1 MSWQMNEPVAT
12 QYAKPL
18 DPTADEQLANNVLS
32 AGLGVALS
40 ALLLLFIL
48 RSSRRAR
55 GVRLIFPSC
64 ALLWNL
70 FALIKMCGPF
80 IGIPQSSLA
89 SGLAEVFSSI
99 VIAVWPFSILMWR
112 NDSLSPLRKRL
123 GNLLIGIATAM
134 AVYLATAAFLSVW
147 HTYIGGAAEPNLLF
161 REDLEA
167 YSGLFIMMAGAFV
180 FLPGFL
186 RDRSSRVSILIMFS
200 GLVMTCGGI
209 ILHNY
214 VHLPAALDR
223 LVILF
228 KTKGLNISI
237 LGVLFYSARFRASDI
252 FVRLSLRVL
261 VGAAIAVVAAHLFNH
276 EYAFTTQASV
286 GPHTLSVLS
295 LSALVIFSILAF
307 EKISVLT
314 DALIERW
321 VFGKIDYRQAL
332 RDFQKSVGLL
342 FEEPEIVRATEQFLT
357 QSLRLENV
365 RIVPQSATPSRPAL
379 SDDPGERRSND
390 HQDKELSVPIL
401 QGDRITHLILI
412 TTDVKERI
420 LVSTEVEFVREATRY
435 VESRLQEIGREK
447 ERLERASREARLIH
461 QVVEAE
467 LRALRAQVNPHFL
480 FNSLN
485 TIAALVVPEPAKAE
499 EMTLRL
505 AKIFR
510 HVLIHAD
517 QPFSSIE
524 EEISFLRT
532 YLEIEK
538 VRFGER
544 LKIEFDV
551 NESVTQLS
559 VPTLILQPL
568 VENALKHGLAAK
580 LGQSE
585 LTIRANRKENLLLLS
600 VEDNGLG
607 IKSKSKPGQSVGV
620 GLRNVKERLQTVY
633 GNLATF
639 SFESRPQLGSRALVE
654 IPIAPS

>member
-1 MSWQMNEPVAT
+1 MNEAVAT
-12 QYAKPL
+12 EHADFLGPA
-18 DPTADEQLANNVLS
+18 ADEQLANNVLS
-32 AGLGVALS
+32 AGLGIAL
-40 ALLLLFIL
+40 I
-48 RSSRRAR
+48 
-55 GVRLIFPSC
+55 
-64 ALLWNL
+64 WNL
-70 FALIKMCGPF
+70 MALAKMWGAVA
-80 IGIPQSSLA
+80 GIPQRSLA
-89 SGLAEVFSSI
+89 VCLIELFSVI
-99 VIAVWPFSILMWR
+99 VVGVWPLSILMWR

-123 GNLLIGIATAM
+123 GNWLIGIAA
-134 AVYLATAAFLSVW
+134 AIALYLSAAAFLSFW
-147 HTYIGGAAEPNLLF
+147 HTHFGGAMQPELF
-161 REDLEA
+161 FPEDFPA
-167 YSGLFIMMAGAFV
+167 YSGLGIMAAGALV
-180 FLPGFL
+180 FLPGLF
-186 RDRSSRVSILIMFS
+186 RDRSARVSILIMFS
-200 GLVMTCGGI
+200 GLAMACVGI
-209 ILHNY
+209 ILHHY
-214 VHLPAALDR
+214 GHLPEALDR
-223 LVILF
+223 LVMMS
-228 KTKGLNISI
+228 KSKGLSVMI

-252 FVRLSLRVL
+252 FVRLSLRVV
-261 VGAAIAVVAAHLFNH
+261 VGAAIAVVAAHLFRRQ
-276 EYAFTTQASV
+276 YAFITQASV
-286 GPHTLSVLS
+286 GPQTLSIVG

-307 EKISVLT
+307 EKISVVT

-342 FEEPEIVRATEQFLT
+342 FEEPEILRATEQFLA

-365 RIVPQSATPSRPAL
+365 RIVPQSAAPNRPAP
-379 SDDPGERRSND
+379 SDDAGESRRND
-390 HQDKELSVPIL
+390 HQDKDLSVPIR
-401 QGDRITHLILI
+401 QGTRISHFIFI
-412 TTDVKERI
+412 TTDIEERI
-420 LVSTEVEFVREATRY
+420 LVSTEVEFVREAARY
-435 VESRLQEIGREK
+435 VESRLEEIGREK

-600 VEDNGLG
+600 VEDNGVG
-607 IKSKSKPGQSVGV
+607 MKGKSNPGQSIGV

-639 SFESRPQLGSRALVE
+639 SFESTPQLGSRALVE
-654 IPIAPS
+654 IPIGPS

>member
-1 MSWQMNEPVAT
+1 MNEAVAT
-12 QYAKPL
+12 EPADFLGPA
-18 DPTADEQLANNVLS
+18 ADEQLANNILS
-32 AGLGVALS
+32 AGLGIALS

-48 RSSRRAR
+48 RSSRRDR
-55 GVRLIFPSC
+55 GARLIFPSC
-64 ALLWNL
+64 ALVWNL
-70 FALIKMCGPF
+70 FVLVKMCCAVV
-80 IGIPQSSLA
+80 GILQRSLVA
-89 SGLAEVFSSI
+89 GLIEVLSTI
-99 VIAVWPFSILMWR
+99 VVAVWPLSILMWR

-123 GNLLIGIATAM
+123 GNWLVGIAAAV
-134 AVYLATAAFLSVW
+134 AVYLTAAACLSVW
-147 HTYIGGAAEPNLLF
+147 HTHFGGPAYPILF
-161 REDLEA
+161 FPEDLGA
-167 YSGLFIMMAGAFV
+167 YSGLVIMVSGAFV

-200 GLVMTCGGI
+200 GLAMACGGI

-214 VHLPAALDR
+214 VHLPGTLDR
-223 LVILF
+223 LVVIL
-228 KTKGLNISI
+228 KTKGLNITI

-261 VGAAIAVVAAHLFNH
+261 VGAAIAAVAANVFSH
-276 EYAFTTQASV
+276 EYAFIAQPSV
-286 GPHTLSVLS
+286 GPHTTFIVG

-307 EKISVLT
+307 GRLSVLT
-314 DALIERW
+314 DAVVERW

-342 FEEPEIVRATEQFLT
+342 FEESEILRATEQFLA

-365 RIVPQSATPSRPAL
+365 RIVSAGAAL
-379 SDDPGERRSND
+379 SDDVAENQSSD
-390 HQDKELSVPIL
+390 YLDKHLTVSL
-401 QGDRITHLILI
+401 RQGDRITHLILI
-412 TTDVKERI
+412 TTHVEERI
-420 LVSTEVEFVREATRY
+420 LFSTEVEFVREAARY
-435 VESRLQEIGREK
+435 IESRLEEIGREK

-517 QPFSSIE
+517 QPFSFIE

-607 IKSKSKPGQSVGV
+607 MKGKSNPGQSVGV

-654 IPIAPS
+654 IPIGPS

>member
-1 MSWQMNEPVAT
+1 MNEAVAT
-12 QYAKPL
+12 EHADFL
-18 DPTADEQLANNVLS
+18 DPAADEQLANNVLS
-32 AGLGVALS
+32 AGLGIALS

-48 RSSRRAR
+48 RSSRRGR
-55 GVRLIFPSC
+55 GARLIFPLC
-64 ALLWNL
+64 ALIWNL
-70 FALIKMCGPF
+70 LTLVKMWGVVAGVPQGSLVVGLI
-80 IGIPQSSLA
+80 Q
-89 SGLAEVFSSI
+89 VFSVI
-99 VIAVWPFSILMWR
+99 VTGVWPLSILMWR

-123 GNLLIGIATAM
+123 GNWLIGIAAAIAM
-134 AVYLATAAFLSVW
+134 YLSAAALLSFW
-147 HTYIGGAAEPNLLF
+147 HTQFGGAIRPELF
-161 REDLEA
+161 YREDFAA
-167 YSGLFIMMAGAFV
+167 YSGLAILAAGAFV
-180 FLPGFL
+180 FLPGLF
-186 RDRSSRVSILIMFS
+186 RDRSARVSILIMFS
-200 GLVMTCGGI
+200 GLVMVCGGI
-209 ILHNY
+209 IVHSY
-214 VHLPAALDR
+214 VHLPEALDR
-223 LVILF
+223 LVMIS
-228 KTKGLNISI
+228 KSKGLSVMI

-261 VGAAIAVVAAHLFNH
+261 VGAVIAVVAAHFFRH
-276 EYAFTTQASV
+276 EYAFITRASV
-286 GPHTLSVLS
+286 GPQTTFIVA
-295 LSALVIFSILAF
+295 LSALVIFSIFAF
-307 EKISVLT
+307 GRISVLT

-342 FEEPEIVRATEQFLT
+342 FEESKILRTTEQFLA

-365 RIVPQSATPSRPAL
+365 RIVSAGAAL
-379 SDDPGERRSND
+379 SND
-390 HQDKELSVPIL
+390 VAESQSSDYPDKDLTVPIRR
-401 QGDRITHLILI
+401 GDRITHLLLI
-412 TTDVKERI
+412 TTDVEERI
-420 LVSTEVEFVREATRY
+420 LVSTEVEFVREAARY
-435 VESRLQEIGREK
+435 VESRLEEIGREK

-485 TIAALVVPEPAKAE
+485 TIAALVVPEPDKAE

-551 NESVTQLS
+551 NESVTQIS

-600 VEDNGLG
+600 VEDNGVG
-607 IKSKSKPGQSVGV
+607 MKGRSNPGQSIGV

-633 GNLATF
+633 GSLATF
-639 SFESRPQLGSRALVE
+639 SFESTPQLGSRALVE
-654 IPIAPS
+654 IPIGPS

>member
-1 MSWQMNEPVAT
+1 MNEVGIENASL
-12 QYAKPL
+12 L
-18 DPTADEQLANNVLS
+18 DPAADELLASNVVS
-32 AGLGVALS
+32 AGIGIALS

-48 RSSRRAR
+48 RSSRRGRSA
-55 GVRLIFPSC
+55 RLIFPSC

-70 FALIKMCGPF
+70 LSLVKGYGLAVGLSSG
-80 IGIPQSSLA
+80 SLA
-89 SGLAEVFSSI
+89 AGLTEAFSTS
-99 VIAVWPFSILMWR
+99 VVAVWPLSILMWR
-112 NDSLSPLRKRL
+112 SDNLSLLRKRL
-123 GNLLIGIATAM
+123 GNWLIGIAVAIAM
-134 AVYLATAAFLSVW
+134 YFSGAAFLSVW
-147 HTYIGGAAEPNLLF
+147 LTHFGGAKHSFVFL
-161 REDLEA
+161 REDLTA
-167 YSGLFIMMAGAFV
+167 YSGLAIMAAGACL
-180 FLPGFL
+180 FLPGL
-186 RDRSSRVSILIMFS
+186 YRDRSSRVSILIIFS
-200 GLVMTCGGI
+200 ALGMACIGMV
-209 ILHNY
+209 LHDY
-214 VHLPAALDR
+214 GHLPPALER
-223 LVILF
+223 LVVIF
-228 KTKGLNISI
+228 KTKSLNVMI

-252 FVRLSLRVL
+252 FVRISLRVL
-261 VGAAIAVVAAHLFNH
+261 VGAVIAVAAAHLFEH
-276 EYAFTTQASV
+276 EYAFFARGVTGQQTAFIV
-286 GPHTLSVLS
+286 S
-295 LSALVIFSILAF
+295 LSALIISSILAF
-307 EKISVLT
+307 GKISALT

-332 RDFQKSVGLL
+332 KDFQKSVGLL
-342 FEEPEIVRATEQFLT
+342 FEESEILGATERFLA

-365 RIVPQSATPSRPAL
+365 RIVPESAATDRAVL
-379 SDDPGERRSND
+379 SSGEAEAQRNGN
-390 HQDKELSVPIL
+390 QDKDLSVPIR
-401 QGDRITHLILI
+401 QGDRITHFILI
-412 TTDVKERI
+412 TTDVEERI
-420 LVSTEVEFVREATRY
+420 LVSTEVEFVREAARH
-435 VESRLQEIGREK
+435 VQSRLEEIAREK

-544 LKIEFDV
+544 LRIEFDV
-551 NESVTQLS
+551 NESVTQLA

-580 LGQSE
+580 LGQNE

-600 VEDNGLG
+600 VEDNGVG
-607 IKSKSKPGQSVGV
+607 MKAKANPGQSIGM

-654 IPIAPS
+654 IPIGRS

>member
-1 MSWQMNEPVAT
+1 MNEAVAT
-12 QYAKPL
+12 KHADFL
-18 DPTADEQLANNVLS
+18 DPAADEQLANNILS
-32 AGLGVALS
+32 AGLGIALS

-48 RSSRRAR
+48 RSSRRGR
-55 GVRLIFPSC
+55 GARLIFPSC
-64 ALLWNL
+64 ALTWNL
-70 FALIKMCGPF
+70 IGLVKMCGAVV
-80 IGIPQSSLA
+80 GIPQQSLA
-89 SGLAEVFSSI
+89 AGLIEVFSVI
-99 VIAVWPFSILMWR
+99 VAAVWPLSILMWR

-123 GNLLIGIATAM
+123 GNWLIGIAAAV
-134 AVYLATAAFLSVW
+134 AVYCSAAAFLSFW
-147 HTYIGGAAEPNLLF
+147 QMHFGGAIQPESFF
-161 REDLEA
+161 REDFPV
-167 YSGLFIMMAGAFV
+167 YSGLVIMAAGAFV
-180 FLPGFL
+180 FLPGLF
-186 RDRSSRVSILIMFS
+186 RDRSARVSILIMFS
-200 GLVMTCGGI
+200 GLVMICAGI
-209 ILHNY
+209 ILHHY
-214 VHLPAALDR
+214 AYLPEALDR
-223 LVILF
+223 LVMIS
-228 KTKGLNISI
+228 KSKGLSVMI

-261 VGAAIAVVAAHLFNH
+261 VGAVIAVVAAHVFSRA
-276 EYAFTTQASV
+276 YASITRSPV
-286 GPHTLSVLS
+286 GPQTLSVVG

-307 EKISVLT
+307 EKISCLT

-332 RDFQKSVGLL
+332 KDFQKSVGLL
-342 FEEPEIVRATEQFLT
+342 FEEPEILRATEQFLT

-365 RIVPQSATPSRPAL
+365 RIVPQKAAPSRPAL
-379 SDDPGERRSND
+379 SDNAGENRSND
-390 HQDKELSVPIL
+390 HQDKDLSIPIH
-401 QGDRITHLILI
+401 QGTRITHFIFI
-412 TTDVKERI
+412 TTDIEERI
-420 LVSTEVEFVREATRY
+420 LVSTEVEFVREAARY
-435 VESRLQEIGREK
+435 VESRLEEIGREK
-447 ERLERASREARLIH
+447 ERLERASREERLIH

-585 LTIRANRKENLLLLS
+585 LKIRANRKENVLLLS
-600 VEDNGLG
+600 VEDNGVG
-607 IKSKSKPGQSVGV
+607 MKGKSKPGQSFGV

-639 SFESRPQLGSRALVE
+639 SFESTPQLGSRALVE
-654 IPIAPS
+654 IPIGPS

>member
-1 MSWQMNEPVAT
+1 MNEAVAT
-12 QYAKPL
+12 EHADFL
-18 DPTADEQLANNVLS
+18 DRFADEQLANNVLS
-32 AGLGVALS
+32 AGLGIALS

-48 RSSRRAR
+48 RSSRRGR
-55 GVRLIFPSC
+55 GARLIFPSC
-64 ALLWNL
+64 ALVFNL
-70 FALIKMCGPF
+70 FVLVKMCCAF
-80 IGIPQSSLA
+80 VGIPQGSLA
-89 SGLAEVFSSI
+89 AGLVEVLSTI
-99 VIAVWPFSILMWR
+99 VVAVWPLSILMWR
-112 NDSLSPLRKRL
+112 NDSLSSLRKRL
-123 GNLLIGIATAM
+123 GNWLVGIAAAT
-134 AVYLATAAFLSVW
+134 AVYLTAAACLSVW
-147 HTYIGGAAEPNLLF
+147 HTHFGGPAYPILF
-161 REDLEA
+161 FPEDLGA
-167 YSGLFIMMAGAFV
+167 YSGLVIMMAGAAL

-186 RDRSSRVSILIMFS
+186 RDRASGVSILIMFS
-200 GLVMTCGGI
+200 GLAMACGGI

-214 VHLPAALDR
+214 VHLPGTLDR
-223 LVILF
+223 LVMIL
-228 KTKGLNISI
+228 KTKGLNVTI

-261 VGAAIAVVAAHLFNH
+261 VGAAIAAVAANVFSHA
-276 EYAFTTQASV
+276 YKAQPSV
-286 GPHTLSVLS
+286 EPHATFIVG

-307 EKISVLT
+307 GRLSVLT
-314 DALIERW
+314 DALVERW
-321 VFGKIDYRQAL
+321 VFGKIDYRQVL

-342 FEEPEIVRATEQFLT
+342 FEESEILRATEQFLT

-365 RIVPQSATPSRPAL
+365 RIVSAGAAL
-379 SDDPGERRSND
+379 SNNVAEGQSSDYT
-390 HQDKELSVPIL
+390 DKDLTVPIR
-401 QGDRITHLILI
+401 QGDRITHFILI
-412 TTDVKERI
+412 TTDVEERI
-420 LVSTEVEFVREATRY
+420 LVSTEVAFVREAVRY
-435 VESRLQEIGREK
+435 VESRLEEIGREK

-551 NESVTQLS
+551 NESVAQLS

-585 LTIRANRKENLLLLS
+585 LTIRADRKENLLLLS
-600 VEDNGLG
+600 VEDNGVG
-607 IKSKSKPGQSVGV
+607 MKGKSNPGQSVGV
-620 GLRNVKERLQTVY
+620 GLRNVKDRLQTVY

-639 SFESRPQLGSRALVE
+639 SFESRPQTGSRALVE
-654 IPIAPS
+654 IPIGPA

>member
-1 MSWQMNEPVAT
+1 MNEAVAT
-12 QYAKPL
+12 EHADFL
-18 DPTADEQLANNVLS
+18 DPAADEQLANNVLS
-32 AGLGVALS
+32 AGLGIALS

-48 RSSRRAR
+48 RSSRRGR
-55 GVRLIFPSC
+55 GARLIFPLC
-64 ALLWNL
+64 ALIWNL
-70 FALIKMCGPF
+70 LTLVKMWGVVAGVPQGSLVVGLI
-80 IGIPQSSLA
+80 Q
-89 SGLAEVFSSI
+89 VFSVI
-99 VIAVWPFSILMWR
+99 VTGVWPLSILMWR

-123 GNLLIGIATAM
+123 GNWLIGIAAAI
-134 AVYLATAAFLSVW
+134 AVYLSAAALLSFW
-147 HTYIGGAAEPNLLF
+147 HTQFGGAIRPELF
-161 REDLEA
+161 YREDFAA
-167 YSGLFIMMAGAFV
+167 YSGLAILAAGAFV
-180 FLPGFL
+180 FLPGLF
-186 RDRSSRVSILIMFS
+186 RDRSARVSILIMFS
-200 GLVMTCGGI
+200 GLVMVCGGI
-209 ILHNY
+209 IVHSY
-214 VHLPAALDR
+214 VHLPEALDR
-223 LVILF
+223 LVMIS
-228 KTKGLNISI
+228 KSKGLSVMI

-261 VGAAIAVVAAHLFNH
+261 VGAVIAVVAAHFFRH
-276 EYAFTTQASV
+276 EYAFITRASV
-286 GPHTLSVLS
+286 GPQTTFIVA
-295 LSALVIFSILAF
+295 LSALVIFSIFAF
-307 EKISVLT
+307 GRISVLT

-342 FEEPEIVRATEQFLT
+342 FEESKILRTTEQFLA

-365 RIVPQSATPSRPAL
+365 RIVSAGAAL
-379 SDDPGERRSND
+379 SND
-390 HQDKELSVPIL
+390 VAESQSSDYPDKDLTVPIRR
-401 QGDRITHLILI
+401 GDRITHLLLI
-412 TTDVKERI
+412 TTDVEERI
-420 LVSTEVEFVREATRY
+420 LVSTEVEFVREAARY
-435 VESRLQEIGREK
+435 VESRLEEIGREK

-485 TIAALVVPEPAKAE
+485 TIAALVVPEPDKAE

-551 NESVTQLS
+551 NESVTQIS

-600 VEDNGLG
+600 VEDNGVG
-607 IKSKSKPGQSVGV
+607 MKGRSNPGQSIGV

-633 GNLATF
+633 GSLATF
-639 SFESRPQLGSRALVE
+639 SFESTPQLGSRALVE
-654 IPIAPS
+654 IPIGPS

>member
-1 MSWQMNEPVAT
+1 MLRQMNEAVAT
-12 QYAKPL
+12 VSANLL
-18 DPTADEQLANNVLS
+18 DPAVDEQLSNDIVS
-32 AGLGVALS
+32 SSVGIALS

-48 RSSRRAR
+48 RSSRRGRSA
-55 GVRLIFPSC
+55 RLIFPSC
-64 ALLWNL
+64 ALVWNV
-70 FALIKMCGPF
+70 FALIKGCGF
-80 IGIPQSSLA
+80 VLGLQQRSLGA
-89 SGLAEVFSSI
+89 DLLEAFATSVVA
-99 VIAVWPFSILMWR
+99 AWPLSILMWR
-112 NDSLSPLRKRL
+112 NDALSPLRKRL
-123 GNLLIGIATAM
+123 GNWLIGIAAAM
-134 AVYLATAAFLSVW
+134 AVCLTCANFFSVW
-147 HTYIGGAAEPNLLF
+147 VTHFAGVDHQF
-161 REDLEA
+161 RFLREQVTPFA
-167 YSGLFIMMAGAFV
+167 GLGIMTAGVCV
-180 FLPGFL
+180 FLPGIL
-186 RDRSSRVSILIMFS
+186 RDRSSRVSILVMLA
-200 GLVMTCGGI
+200 GLWMACAGI
-209 ILHNY
+209 LLHNY
-214 VHLPAALDR
+214 AHPGPALDKI
-223 LVILF
+223 VMIS
-228 KTKGLNISI
+228 KTIGLKVMI
-237 LGVLFYSARFRASDI
+237 LGVLFYSARFRASDV

-261 VGAAIAVVAAHLFNH
+261 VGAVIAVGAAHLFEH
-276 EYAFTTQASV
+276 EYAFFTRAAL
-286 GPHTLSVLS
+286 GPHTALIVGV
-295 LSALVIFSILAF
+295 SALVVFSILAF
-307 EKISVLT
+307 GRMAVLT
-314 DALIERW
+314 DGLIERW

-342 FEEPEIVRATEQFLT
+342 FEESEILRTTEQFLE

-365 RIVPQSATPSRPAL
+365 RIVPESAAADRAVL
-379 SDDPGERRSND
+379 SSHVAESQGNGY
-390 HQDKELSVPIL
+390 QDKDLSVPIH
-401 QGDRITHLILI
+401 QGDRITHFILL
-412 TTDVKERI
+412 TTNLEERM
-420 LVSTEVEFVREATRY
+420 LVSTEVAFVRQAARY
-435 VESRLQEIGREK
+435 VESRLEEIGREK

-544 LKIEFDV
+544 LRIEFDV

-580 LGQSE
+580 VGQSE
-585 LTIRANRKENLLLLS
+585 LRIRANRKENLLLLS
-600 VEDNGLG
+600 VEDNGIG
-607 IKSKSKPGQSVGV
+607 MKGRSNPSQSIGM

-639 SFESRPQLGSRALVE
+639 SFETRPQVGSRVLVE
-654 IPIAPS
+654 IPISPS

>member
-1 MSWQMNEPVAT
+1 MWGAVA
-12 QYAKPL
+12 
-18 DPTADEQLANNVLS
+18 
-32 AGLGVALS
+32 
-40 ALLLLFIL
+40 
-48 RSSRRAR
+48 
-55 GVRLIFPSC
+55 
-64 ALLWNL
+64 
-70 FALIKMCGPF
+70 
-80 IGIPQSSLA
+80 GIPQRSLA
-89 SGLAEVFSSI
+89 VGLIQVLSVI
-99 VIAVWPFSILMWR
+99 VTGVWPLSILMWR

-123 GNLLIGIATAM
+123 GNWLIGIAAAI
-134 AVYLATAAFLSVW
+134 AVYLSAAAFLPFW
-147 HTYIGGAAEPNLLF
+147 HTQFGGAIQSELF
-161 REDLEA
+161 YREDFAA
-167 YSGLFIMMAGAFV
+167 YSGLAILAAGAFV
-180 FLPGFL
+180 FLPGLF
-186 RDRSSRVSILIMFS
+186 RDRSARVSILIMFS
-200 GLVMTCGGI
+200 GLVMVCGGI
-209 ILHNY
+209 IVHNY
-214 VHLPAALDR
+214 VHLPEALDG
-223 LVILF
+223 LVMIS
-228 KTKGLNISI
+228 KSKGLSVMI

-261 VGAAIAVVAAHLFNH
+261 VGAVIAVVAAHFFRH
-276 EYAFTTQASV
+276 EYAFITQASV
-286 GPHTLSVLS
+286 GPHTTFIVA

-307 EKISVLT
+307 GRISVLT

-321 VFGKIDYRQAL
+321 VFGKIEYRQAL
-332 RDFQKSVGLL
+332 RDFQRSVGLL
-342 FEEPEIVRATEQFLT
+342 FEESEILRTTEQFLA

-365 RIVPQSATPSRPAL
+365 RIVSAGAAL
-379 SDDPGERRSND
+379 SGVAESQSSDYP
-390 HQDKELSVPIL
+390 DKDLRVPIR
-401 QGDRITHLILI
+401 QGDRTTHLLLI
-412 TTDVKERI
+412 TTDVEERI
-420 LVSTEVEFVREATRY
+420 LVSTEVEFVREAARY
-435 VESRLQEIGREK
+435 VESRLEEIGREK
-447 ERLERASREARLIH
+447 ERLERASKEARLIH

-551 NESVTQLS
+551 NQSVTQLS

-600 VEDNGLG
+600 VEDNGVG
-607 IKSKSKPGQSVGV
+607 IKSKSNPGQSIGV

-654 IPIAPS
+654 IPISPS

>member
-1 MSWQMNEPVAT
+1 MNEAVGTENASL
-12 QYAKPL
+12 L
-18 DPTADEQLANNVLS
+18 DPAADELLASNVIS
-32 AGLGVALS
+32 AGIGIALS

-48 RSSRRAR
+48 RSSRPGRSA
-55 GVRLIFPSC
+55 RLIFPSC
-64 ALLWNL
+64 ALVWNL
-70 FALIKMCGPF
+70 FTLVKGYGLV
-80 IGIPQSSLA
+80 IGLPQGSLA
-89 SGLAEVFSSI
+89 VGLIEAFSTS
-99 VIAVWPFSILMWR
+99 VAAVWPLSILMWR
-112 NDSLSPLRKRL
+112 SDRLSPLRKRL
-123 GNLLIGIATAM
+123 GNWLIGIGAAI
-134 AVYLATAAFLSVW
+134 ALYYIGAAFLSVGLA
-147 HTYIGGAAEPNLLF
+147 HFGGAEHAFFFL
-161 REDLEA
+161 REDLTA
-167 YSGLFIMMAGAFV
+167 YSGLAIMAAGAII
-180 FLPGFL
+180 FLPGL
-186 RDRSSRVSILIMFS
+186 SRDRSSRVSILIMFS
-200 GLVMTCGGI
+200 GLGMACAGML
-209 ILHNY
+209 LHDY
-214 VHLPAALDR
+214 AHLPPTLER
-223 LVILF
+223 LVGIF
-228 KTKGLNISI
+228 KTKGLNVTI

-261 VGAAIAVVAAHLFNH
+261 VGAVIAVAAAHLFEH
-276 EYAFTTQASV
+276 EYAFFARGVTGQQTAFIV
-286 GPHTLSVLS
+286 S

-307 EKISVLT
+307 GKMSVLT
-314 DALIERW
+314 DGLIERW
-321 VFGKIDYRQAL
+321 VFGKIDYRQVL

-342 FEEPEIVRATEQFLT
+342 FEESQILGTTERFLA
-357 QSLRLENV
+357 QSLRLQNV
-365 RIVPQSATPSRPAL
+365 RIVPESAATDRAVL
-379 SDDPGERRSND
+379 SSGEAEAQRNSN
-390 HQDKELSVPIL
+390 QDKDLSVPIR
-401 QGDRITHLILI
+401 QGDRIRHFILI
-412 TTDVKERI
+412 TTDVEERI
-420 LVSTEVEFVREATRY
+420 LVSTEVEFVREAARY
-435 VESRLQEIGREK
+435 VQSRLEEIAREK

-517 QPFSSIE
+517 RPFSSIE

-544 LKIEFDV
+544 LRIEFDV
-551 NESVTQLS
+551 NESVTQLA

-600 VEDNGLG
+600 VEDNGVG
-607 IKSKSKPGQSVGV
+607 MKAKANPGQSIGM

-654 IPIAPS
+654 IPIGRS